1 MTGTSRRSRLLG
13 IAAAVTGLVAMPAG
27 PAAADGCSG
36 WRCEWTFYNNRIE
49 VDNGPNQ
56 AGNQS
61 WVWVYDGN
69 ADGSAIG
76 AYIQWKSSLS
86 YSDQI
91 DDNGSGNSGKAVTHT
106 EDVLRLKFCFYRNG
120 VRVDCEDGPWRYAP

>member
-1 MTGTSRRSRLLG
+1 
-13 IAAAVTGLVAMPAG
+13 MPAG

-36 WRCEWTFYNNRIE
+36 WRCEWTFYNNEIE

-76 AYIQWKSSLS
+76 AYIQWKSSLT

-91 DDNGSGNSGKAVTHT
+91 DDNGSVNSGKAVTHT
-106 EDVLRLKFCFYRNG
+106 EDVLRVKAKT
-120 VRVDCEDGPWRYAP
+120 VRGATRIATPSRPAPQPLLVRCVST